1 MSCQNSDSPINIS
14 TTANVL
20 SCEIFCAYMHQYK
33 DSACTVTHYPDHL
46 KLSYD
51 PTTSAAVT
59 FNKEEY
65 NVREINIYAP
75 SIHTYNGSAADA
87 EMLIIHDGAGKKL
100 IVSLP
105 LVQSNNTT
113 SSATILDDIVQK
125 FSSTVDKTKTN
136 DSQLVSVSNYN
147 LENFIPNAPYY
158 FYMGGAPFSPCD
170 GQYSFIVFDKIK
182 SPVTINSKTLATLV
196 GKNGIG
202 IAIAPSGIKAVAR
215 SDYYYNSSGPNVK
228 PGSGGKKDEIY
239 IECNPAG
246 EDGEILYQTPPPIL
260 MQNMGMFSLDQIKQN
275 PYLNVIIGVGVSYMA
290 LKLVSKIL

>member
-1 MSCQNSDSPINIS
+1 MSCPKSDSPIDIS

-33 DSACTVTHYPDHL
+33 DSACTVTQFPTYL

-51 PTTSAAVT
+51 ATTSAAVT
-59 FNKEEY
+59 FNKEGY

-75 SIHTYNGSAADA
+75 SIHTYNGSQADA

-105 LVQSNNTT
+105 LVQSNGAAK
-113 SSATILDDIVQK
+113 SATILDNIITK
-125 FSSTVDKTKTN
+125 FSSTFDKTKTN
-136 DSQLVSVSNYN
+136 DSQLVNVPNYN
-147 LENFIPNAPYY
+147 LENFIPSAPYF

-170 GQYSFIVFDKIK
+170 GQYSFLVFDKTK
-182 SPVTINSKTLATLV
+182 SPVTINSATLATLT
-196 GKNGIG
+196 GLIT
-202 IAIAPSGIKAVAR
+202 PSGIKAVAR

-228 PGSGGKKDEIY
+228 PGSGKKDEIY
-239 IECNPAG
+239 IECNPTG
-246 EDGEILYQTPPPIL
+246 EDGEILYQTPPSALGPDVNSALSMDNL
-260 MQNMGMFSLDQIKQN
+260 MKN
-275 PYLNVIIGVGVSYMA
+275 PYLNVAIGVGLSYMA